1 MDERDRDRS
10 QKDERT
16 VFVSWVRDALHHL
29 SERAYL
35 ETHPLATISWG
46 GQGAPGVSLRRA
58 LLDAIEALRPAR
70 SEAGASLADV
80 PAKPMDPAWR
90 RYRLLVL
97 RYVEGQSFEETLR
110 DLNVSSRQA
119 YRDHAQALQD
129 VAGLLWE
136 QRERMARRIENAED
150 ARDDDES
157 AIEEDRLSSELARFG
172 GSDESDGASL
182 DSAIR
187 SALETLDVLARE
199 RHARFDISLPADLPP
214 TSIGRTVLRQIMLR
228 LFVAVIDLIDRPRV
242 TVNAE
247 TRSPRLIARI
257 SAQCQ
262 GATWTA
268 VDRAR
273 GQASLEVGR
282 RLLTMHGGA
291 LAVAPLVAGHLEITV
306 TLPAALAPTVLVIDD
321 NPDFGRLVSLYLAG
335 RGCRVQHATNV
346 EAALRFARAAPRPA
360 VITLDVLMP
369 SADGWEILRELRAR
383 PETRPIPIVVCSVL
397 PDVDLAR
404 SFGVAGFLAKPIS
417 RAKLLTALDP
427 FLPPVH
433 ETEREPPDPLSPVAW
448 PPPR

>member
-1 MDERDRDRS
+1 VDKRDRDRS
-10 QKDERT
+10 EKDERT
-16 VFVSWVRDALHHL
+16 VFVSSVRDALNHL

-46 GQGAPGVSLRRA
+46 GQGGPGVSLRRA

-97 RYVEGQSFEETLR
+97 RYVEGKTFEETLR
-110 DLNVSSRQA
+110 DLNVSARQA

-150 ARDDDES
+150 AHDDES
-157 AIEEDRLSSELARFG
+157 AIDEDRLSSELARFG
-172 GSDESDGASL
+172 GSEESDGASL

-187 SALETLDVLARE
+187 SALETVDVLARE
-199 RHARFDISLPADLPP
+199 RDASFDISLPSDLPP

-228 LFVAVIDLIDRPRV
+228 LFVAMIDLINRPRV
-242 TVNAE
+242 TVNAA

-262 GATWTA
+262 GATWAA

-273 GQASLEVGR
+273 GEASLEVGR

-335 RGCRVQHATNV
+335 RGCRVQHATNA
-346 EAALRFARAAPRPA
+346 EAALRFAQATPRPA

-383 PETRPIPIVVCSVL
+383 PETRQIPIVVCSVL
-397 PDVDLAR
+397 PDNDLAR

-427 FLPPVH
+427 FLPPFH
-433 ETEREPPDPLSPVAW
+433 ETEGEPPDPPSPVAW